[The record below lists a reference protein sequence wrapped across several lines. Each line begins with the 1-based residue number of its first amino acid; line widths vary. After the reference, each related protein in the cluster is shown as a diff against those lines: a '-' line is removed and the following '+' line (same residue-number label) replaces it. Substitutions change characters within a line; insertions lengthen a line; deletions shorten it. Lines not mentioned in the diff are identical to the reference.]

1 MKCWAF
7 HCSTT
12 ALPIFALPN
21 LIMKNINLIFNV
33 LLSMAVVVL
42 FALHFSGKKD
52 NGDNTAATVAEA
64 SKNLRV
70 AYFNADTVRENYELF
85 KVERDAMEKDMQAAE
100 DRLVNEQ
107 KRFQSDVQEF
117 QQRAEFL
124 TITERENREKRLG
137 QKQQELM
144 QLEQK
149 LTNDLS
155 EKEAGVNKR
164 IFENIEAFL
173 KDYAKKN
180 GFTYVFS
187 YVPGGQLWYT
197 DPALDITNDMLKHLN
212 EKYAENEKAG
222 E

>member
-1 MKCWAF
+1 
-7 HCSTT
+7 
-12 ALPIFALPN
+12 
-21 LIMKNINLIFNV
+21 
-33 LLSMAVVVL
+33 MAVVVL

-52 NGDNTAATVAEA
+52 SSGDTAATVAEA

-70 AYFNADTVRENYELF
+70 AFFNADTVRENYELF
-85 KVERDAMEKDMQAAE
+85 KIERDAMEKEMQAAE
-100 DRLVNEQ
+100 DRLLNEQ

-124 TITERENREKRLG
+124 TITERESREKRLG

-149 LTNDLS
+149 LTNELS

-164 IFENIEAFL
+164 IFDNIEKFL

-180 GFTYVFS
+180 SFTYVFS

-197 DPALDITNDMLKHLN
+197 DPALDISKDMLEHLN
-212 EKYAENEKAG
+212 EDYEQNKKAG